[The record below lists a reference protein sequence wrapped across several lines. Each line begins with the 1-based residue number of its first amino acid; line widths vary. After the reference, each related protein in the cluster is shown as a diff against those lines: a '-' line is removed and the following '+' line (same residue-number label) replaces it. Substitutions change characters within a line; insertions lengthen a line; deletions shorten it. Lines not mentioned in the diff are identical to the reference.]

1 MNMFNV
7 RRKITNGNWR
17 CLVQVSILSW
27 PPLRDRAQGAGNIVA
42 VSGEVPEKLTRDYL
56 FI

>member
-17 CLVQVSILSW
+17 CLVQVSILSR

>member
-1 MNMFNV
+1 MNMLNV
-7 RRKITNGNWR
+7 RRKIKNGNWR

-27 PPLRDRAQGAGNIVA
+27 PPLRDQAQGVGNIVA

>member
-7 RRKITNGNWR
+7 RRKIKNGNWR

-27 PPLRDRAQGAGNIVA
+27 PPLRDRPRAPETLQQ
-42 VSGEVPEKLTRDYL
+42 VPEKLTRDYL